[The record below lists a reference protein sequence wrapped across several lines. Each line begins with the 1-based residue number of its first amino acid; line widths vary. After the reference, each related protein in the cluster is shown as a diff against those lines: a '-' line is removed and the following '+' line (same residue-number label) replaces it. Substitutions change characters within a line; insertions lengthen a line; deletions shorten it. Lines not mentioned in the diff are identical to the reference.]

1 MKKLLFLSLLFIN
14 LHAYSQAKVEAVIGA
29 SETTSSPVISGS
41 NQRTSGYGDGV
52 YGFTRTTNGSGVQG
66 RTYGLGAG
74 VYGYSE
80 NNAGI
85 GVHGFSESGIGV
97 QGVGYFNNSI
107 AGRFEHQGAG
117 KALITIGGL
126 RFGGNNVGTVTTGKF
141 MKSVS
146 AAGDAEWSE
155 LVPYYHIGN
164 FDTYM
169 LGLENDSETSAVSTI
184 YGRNNVSG
192 SSTSGVVGVASY
204 ENPTANPSGVKGLS
218 YATNDKGYGVYGEHY
233 GTGIGIYGFANMGT
247 GVSGYSAAKYGVYGK
262 ADGQFGIG
270 VNGRSQFG
278 QGVFG
283 STDSGVSIYGIATSG
298 TGAYFTSSTGYA
310 LITNFGK
317 VGVGVLEPNNQLD
330 VNGRIRVRHTT
341 NTAGIWMS
349 NSANSVSDADGAFYG
364 MKTNTETG
372 IYIGNNWRFWV
383 TSAGNATLTGTLT
396 QSSDKRLKKDFS
408 SLNNSLSGLYQLNGY
423 HYKWIEESRSK
434 DLQTGLIAQEVQ
446 KIFPELVQTDEAG
459 FLAVNYTGLVP
470 HLIEAVKELRNEN
483 NALKGK
489 NQTLESRLDKIEALL
504 TAQQQYIGKMASK

>member
-14 LHAYSQAKVEAVIGA
+14 LHAYSQAKIEAVIGA
-29 SETTSSPVISGS
+29 SDTAPYQAIYGANE
-41 NQRTSGYGDGV
+41 RTGGIGDAI
-52 YGFTRTTNGSGVQG
+52 YGFTRTNGSGVQG
-66 RTYGLGAG
+66 RTYGQGAG

-80 NNAGI
+80 NNTGI

-107 AGRFEHQGAG
+107 AGRFEHKGTG

-126 RFGGNNVGTVTTGKF
+126 RFGGNNVGTVTTGKL

-146 AAGDAEWSE
+146 NAGDAEWSD
-155 LVPYYHIGN
+155 LVPYFYSGSSMS
-164 FDTYM
+164 YM
-169 LGLENDSETSAVSTI
+169 LGLENDNAASTSSTI
-184 YGRNNVSG
+184 YGLSNMKSNAVGAIMGIAYNADPSVGVSG
-192 SSTSGVVGVASY
+192 IKGISYSNSTI
-204 ENPTANPSGVKGLS
+204 
-218 YATNDKGYGVYGEHY
+218 GYGVHGDHY
-233 GTGIGIYGFANMGT
+233 GYG
-247 GVSGYSAAKYGVYGK
+247 SGVYGNS
-262 ADGQFGIG
+262 D
-270 VNGRSQFG
+270 
-278 QGVFG
+278 
-283 STDSGVSIYGIATSG
+283 TG
-298 TGAYFTSSTGYA
+298 TGGYFTTITGNA
-310 LITNFGK
+310 LITNGGN
-317 VGVGVLEPNNQLD
+317 VGIGVLAPNNMLD
-330 VNGRIRVRHTT
+330 VNGRVRIRHTT

-349 NSANSVSDADGAFYG
+349 NSTNSLSDADGAFYG
-364 MKTNTETG
+364 MKTNTEAG
-372 IYIGNNWRFWV
+372 IYIGNAWRFWV

-423 HYKWIEESRSK
+423 HYKWIEDSRSK

-504 TAQQQYIGKMASK
+504 TAQQQHIEKMAASK

>member
-14 LHAYSQAKVEAVIGA
+14 LRTYSQSKIEAVIGA
-29 SETTSSPVISGS
+29 SETSSSPVISGS

-66 RTYGLGAG
+66 RTYGQGAG

-107 AGRFEHQGAG
+107 AGRFEHKGTG

-126 RFGGNNVGTVTTGKF
+126 RFGGDNVGTVTTGKF

-146 AAGDAEWSE
+146 AAGDAEWND
-155 LVPYYHIGN
+155 LVPYYYIGN
-164 FDTYM
+164 TDTYL
-169 LGLENDSETSAVSTI
+169 LGLENDNEITFVSTI
-184 YGRNNVSG
+184 YGRSNARANSV
-192 SSTSGVVGVASY
+192 SGVVGVASY
-204 ENPTANPSGVKGLS
+204 ENPTADPSGVKGLS
-218 YATNDKGYGVYGEHY
+218 YSTNDKGYGVYGEHY
-233 GTGIGIYGFANMGT
+233 GTGTAIYGFANTGT
-247 GVSGYSAAKYGVYGK
+247 GVSGYSATKQGVYGK
-262 ADGQFGIG
+262 SDGQYGAG
-270 VNGRSQFG
+270 VYGRSQFG
-278 QGVFG
+278 QGIFG
-283 STDSGVSIYGIATSG
+283 STDSGYAIYGLSSSGNAAYLASTSG
-298 TGAYFTSSTGYA
+298 HA
-310 LITNFGK
+310 LITNGGN
-317 VGVGVLEPNNQLD
+317 VGIGVLAPNNMLD
-330 VNGRIRVRHTT
+330 VNGRVRIRHTT

-349 NSANSVSDADGAFYG
+349 NSANSVNDADGAFYG
-364 MKTNTETG
+364 MKTNTEAG
-372 IYIGNNWRFWV
+372 IYIGNAWRFWI

-408 SLNNSLSGLYQLNGY
+408 SLNNSLSGIYQLNGY

-504 TAQQQYIGKMASK
+504 TAQQQHIEKMASK